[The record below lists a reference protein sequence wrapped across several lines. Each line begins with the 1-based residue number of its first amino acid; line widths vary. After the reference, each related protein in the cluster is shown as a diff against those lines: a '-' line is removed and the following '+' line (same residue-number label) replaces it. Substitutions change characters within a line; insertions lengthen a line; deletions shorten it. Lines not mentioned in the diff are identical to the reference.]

1 MRNHQFQ
8 PDRSEALRRQLV
20 EMPALSATG
29 DPLRDLAP
37 PHTLQGEAPQPAPQ
51 HPGTSRD
58 SEPNQIGQVTPLR
71 RPHRKRRVLLGTAAA
86 SVGMAVVGQLSV
98 TVQSAHAAGLL
109 RSAAEQSTAFVDL
122 DPGAGQ
128 YLLVHKEG
136 SWLGAHTNAT
146 GGTETFTTD
155 QRIDVYVPDEPED
168 EWVLDREWGA
178 AGPMPAHEETIS
190 AQDGEFYDGIP
201 WTVPWTPSELEALPR
216 DGQALLNHFDAQYQ
230 GGSASRN
237 EDNFVRITDLLK
249 TGLVPADLRAGLYE
263 ALALI
268 PGVDATE
275 QQANLAGE
283 VGVAIG
289 RTEPLRLGQRQ
300 EIIIDPDTGLVIGER
315 TVKTWAAFGF
325 GSNEIIGHTAI
336 DYQIV
341 DVAPK

>member
-1 MRNHQFQ
+1 MRSHQFQ

-20 EMPALSATG
+20 ELPALSATG

-37 PHTLQGEAPQPAPQ
+37 PHTLQGEAPPSTPQ

-58 SEPNQIGQVTPLR
+58 SGLNQIGQVTPLR
-71 RPHRKRRVLLGTAAA
+71 HPHRGRRVLLATAAA
-86 SVGMAVVGQLSV
+86 SVGMLVVGQLSV

-109 RSAAEQSTAFVDL
+109 RSAAEQSTAFVDP
-122 DPGAGQ
+122 DPGPGQ

-136 SWLGAHTNAT
+136 SWFGGYANEA
-146 GGTETFTTD
+146 GGTEAYMAE
-155 QRIDVYVPDEPED
+155 QRIDVYVPDDPED

-178 AGPMPAHEETIS
+178 AGPHRAHAETIR
-190 AQDGEFYDGIP
+190 AQDGEFYGGP
-201 WTVPWTPSELEALPR
+201 WTAEWTEPELTALPR
-216 DGQALLNHFDAQYQ
+216 DGQALLDVFDAQYR

-268 PGVDATE
+268 PGVDASK
-275 QQANLAGE
+275 QQATLEGE
-283 VGVAIG
+283 LGIAIG
-289 RTEPLRLGQRQ
+289 RTEPLRLGMRQ

-315 TVKTWAAFGF
+315 SLMTWAAFGF
-325 GSNEIIGHTAI
+325 GTNEIIGHTAI

-341 DVAPK
+341 DSAPE